1 MTESVIARLKSMA
14 NPANVA
20 GMARYGISTEGLL
33 GVSIPKLRTIAK
45 EHRRDHA
52 LAAGLWDSGIH
63 EARMLASLVDDPA
76 EVDEAQMERWVAV
89 IDSWDICDG
98 VTNNLFRRTPPAWRK
113 AREWARRDETFV
125 RRAGF
130 SLMASLA
137 VHDKSA
143 PDAKF
148 LALLPLIRRAAVDER
163 NFVRKAVNWAL
174 RQIGKRN
181 LALNVAAVTEAREIV
196 KLDSRSARWI
206 ARDALRELT
215 GAAVQKK
222 VHSMLC

>member
-1 MTESVIARLKSMA
+1 MSCSQVIAQLKSMA

-20 GMARYGISTEGLL
+20 GMARYGISTAGLL
-33 GVSIPKLRTIAK
+33 GVSMPAMRAIAR

-52 LAAGLWDSGIH
+52 LALDLWESGIH
-63 EARMLASLVDDPA
+63 EARILASLVDDA
-76 EVDEAQMERWVAV
+76 DNVTDAQMERWVRDL
-89 IDSWDICDG
+89 DSWDTCDQLM
-98 VTNNLFRRTPPAWRK
+98 NNLFRRTPRAWAK
-113 AREWARRDETFV
+113 ARGWARRKETFV

-130 SLMASLA
+130 VLMATLA

-148 LALLPLIRRAAVDER
+148 LALFPLIRRAATDER

-181 LALNVAAVTEAREIV
+181 AALRAAAIAEARAIA
-196 KLDSRSARWI
+196 KIDSRSARWI
-206 ARDALRELT
+206 ASDALRELT
-215 GAAVQKK
+215 QALDDRP
-222 VHSMLC
+222 SP